1 MNTVVHS
8 LLKGS
13 IRSWSFAFVS
23 DVCNLGLR
31 LQFSR
36 ESGKAGCQMASA
48 STTFAFTE
56 ADLKAYEKGLAQETA
71 LVRAAKVRG
80 DNAKTPAERGKAAQD
95 EWEDQT
101 IPGGAQAAGLP
112 VERYR
117 NVRQAVNWVLETLDF
132 QGKINGPLEI
142 DVEHATP
149 EMKQRLSSDPFGE
162 LLPGLRG
169 CPARPPEQASSS
181 VGAIHATDCSK
192 WVSTSRK

>member
-1 MNTVVHS
+1 MNTRSSQSPKGIHPVAGV
-8 LLKGS
+8 LLSFLMFATLGCGS
-13 IRSWSFAFVS
+13 SSA
-23 DVCNLGLR
+23 
-31 LQFSR
+31 
-36 ESGKAGCQMASA
+36 ESPAKPAAKSASA

-162 LLPGLRG
+162 LS
-169 CPARPPEQASSS
+169 PASA
-181 VGAIHATDCSK
+181 AALHARLSK
-192 WVSTSRK
+192 LVPAWVQYMQLTAVNG